1 MVSCTI
7 CEKRPPKRFCP
18 AKGERICAICCG
30 TYREVTI
37 DCPHDCPHLVSAR
50 RYEMEHQKPVS
61 PDEIPFPDVEFSPE
75 ILRRHAEAVSAI
87 GLAILGSAQQDGSV
101 RDPEILGAL
110 RALAETY
117 RTLESGIYFER
128 PPDELHA
135 RALYA
140 HIGQALQE
148 FKKQVSQQTGFA
160 TIKDS
165 EILRLL
171 IFFLRVGTRET
182 NGRPKSRAFLDF
194 LYAQFP
200 AAPAAAEREAPRIIL
215 P

>member
-1 MVSCTI
+1 VSCPI

-37 DCPHDCPHLVSAR
+37 DCPHDCPHLISAR
-50 RYEMEHQKPVS
+50 RYEAEHRKPIA
-61 PDEIPFPDVEFSPE
+61 PDAIPFSDVEFSPE
-75 ILRRHAEAVSAI
+75 ILRRHPEAVSAI
-87 GLAILGSAQQDGSV
+87 GIAILGFAQQNGAV
-101 RDPEILGAL
+101 RDPEILSAL
-110 RALAETY
+110 RALAETH

-128 PPDELHA
+128 PPDEVHA

-140 HIGQALQE
+140 HAGQALQE
-148 FKKQVSQQTGFA
+148 FKKQESQQAGFA
-160 TIKDS
+160 TTKDS
-165 EILRLL
+165 EIFRLL
-171 IFFLRVGTRET
+171 IFFLRVGTQET
-182 NGRPKSRAFLDF
+182 NGRPKGRAFLDF

-200 AAPAAAEREAPRIIL
+200 AAPTAAEREAPRIIL